1 VAQKVARDG
10 DAPDTFDDF
19 DGAGFDAFG
28 GVRHTPPIPRTVS
41 KAVRVLLGRLDAA
54 ERKHAADVSFYAMMI
69 CETLDV
75 PPAQMRLIVTAA
87 MLHDIGKVAIPEAQR
102 IHPGDLT
109 AYELANMR
117 THPEIGE
124 AMASVHPVLLPY
136 APFIRHHHERYDG
149 DGYPDGL
156 RGPALPFGASV
167 LAVAEAFATMITEQ
181 SYRPALAWHEAIAEV
196 RRGSGSQFHPTAARG
211 FLTHLGEIPAA
222 ALR

>member
-1 VAQKVARDG
+1 MARDG
-10 DAPDTFDDF
+10 DTLDA
-19 DGAGFDAFG
+19 AGFDAFG
-28 GVRHTPPIPRTVS
+28 GVRHTPPIPRNVS
-41 KAVRVLLGRLDAA
+41 KAVRALLGRLDAA
-54 ERKHAADVSFYAMMI
+54 ERKHAADVSLYAMMI
-69 CETLDV
+69 CETLDI
-75 PPAQMRLIVTAA
+75 PADQMRLIVTAA

-102 IHPGDLT
+102 IHPGVLT
-109 AYELANMR
+109 AYERANMR

-156 RGPALPFGASV
+156 RGSAIPFGASV

-181 SYRPALAWHEAIAEV
+181 PYRPARSWHEATREV
-196 RRGSGSQFHPTAARG
+196 LRGSGSQFHPAAARG
-211 FLTHLGEIPAA
+211 FLMHLGEIPAA